1 MKIDFSLFDKC
12 RVMVVGDLMLDEYV
26 WGNVERISPEAPVPV
41 LSVTHEEFTLGGA
54 GNVAKNLAVLGA
66 RVAVAGVVGKGP
78 QGKKLCEELVELG
91 VDVSAVIAEPKRP
104 TTRKTR
110 IIAEHQQVLRIDRET
125 AEEVSPSSTD
135 VLVRRTTNL
144 LKTVDVVLLSD
155 YGKGVVTRQLVAAL
169 AENTRKAR
177 KIAIADPKGLD
188 YSKYA
193 GLNLITPNKKEA
205 ALAAGVEIRDEP
217 GLFAAGRR
225 LLDTVDIEKLL
236 ITCGKDGMVFFEHGA
251 KPHKFG
257 TRAQQ
262 VYDVSGA
269 GDTVAAALSIGLA
282 AGFSYPDAICLAN
295 TAAGIVVGKVGTA
308 TVTRAELLE
317 ALQPSRDPAALKHK
331 SLAEIQELSR
341 ELRRS
346 GKRIVLTN
354 GCFDLLHV
362 GHIRLFEA
370 SKAHGDV
377 LVVALDDDA
386 SVRELKGS
394 GRPVISAAERVRIL
408 SALDSVDYVVVFST
422 RQLDKVI
429 EAVRP
434 EVLTKGSNY
443 ENDVVVG
450 REIMERL
457 GGRVALIP
465 VTEGLSS
472 THIIDRIKARSTAP
486 GLRRTKKKKPTNP
499 TSH

>member
-1 MKIDFSLFDKC
+1 MRIDFSVFDKC

-26 WGNVERISPEAPVPV
+26 WGGVERISPEAPVPV
-41 LSVTHEEFTLGGA
+41 LSVTHEELTLGGA

-78 QGKKLCEELVELG
+78 HGKRLREELVKLG

-125 AEEVSPSSTD
+125 AEEVSPMSTRA
-135 VLVRRTTNL
+135 LVRRTTDL
-144 LKTVDVVLLSD
+144 VKAVDVVLISD
-155 YGKGVVTRQLVAAL
+155 YGKGAVTRRLAASL
-169 AENTRKAR
+169 AETAGKAR
-177 KIAIADPKGLD
+177 KITIADPKGLD

-193 GLNLITPNKKEA
+193 GLTLITPNKKEA

-217 GLFAAGRR
+217 GLYAAGRR
-225 LLDTVDIEKLL
+225 LLDTVAVEKLL
-236 ITCGKDGMVFFEHGA
+236 VTCGKEGMVFFERGA
-251 KPHKFG
+251 EPFKFG

-269 GDTVAAALSIGLA
+269 GDTVAAALSLGLA
-282 AGFSYPDAICLAN
+282 AGFSYPDAIRLAN

-308 TVTRAELLE
+308 AVTRAELLE

-331 SLAEIQELSR
+331 SLVEIEDLSR

-354 GCFDLLHV
+354 GCFDLLHA
-362 GHIRLFEA
+362 GHIRLFAA
-370 SKAHGDV
+370 SRAHGDV

-386 SVRELKGS
+386 SVRELKGR
-394 GRPVISAAERVRIL
+394 GRPVIAAEERVRIL
-408 SALDSVDYVVVFST
+408 SALDSVDYVVVFPT
-422 RQLDKVI
+422 RRLERVI

-434 EVLTKGSNY
+434 DVLTKGSNY
-443 ENDVVVG
+443 ENDTVIG
-450 REIMERL
+450 RERVERL
-457 GGRVALIP
+457 GGRVVLIP
-465 VTEGLSS
+465 VTAGLSS
-472 THIIDRIKARSTAP
+472 SRIIETIKAKSTAP
-486 GLRRTKKKKPTNP
+486 GSGRTKKKKPAGRR
-499 TSH
+499 SR

>member
-1 MKIDFSLFDKC
+1 MKTDFSMFDKC
-12 RVMVVGDLMLDEYV
+12 RVMVVGDLMMDEYV
-26 WGNVERISPEAPVPV
+26 WGRVERISPEAPVPV

-66 RVAVAGVVGKGP
+66 NVVIAGVVGKGP
-78 QGKKLCEELVELG
+78 QGKKLRDELLKLG
-91 VDVSAVIAEPKRP
+91 VDVSAVAAEPKRP

-125 AEEVSPSSTD
+125 AEEISATSAD
-135 VLVRRTTNL
+135 ALVQRTTELMNS
-144 LKTVDVVLLSD
+144 VDVVLISD
-155 YGKGVVTRQLVAAL
+155 YGKGVVTRQLVASL
-169 AENTRKAR
+169 AENARRAR

-193 GLNLITPNKKEA
+193 GLTLITPNKKEA
-205 ALAAGVEIRDEP
+205 SLAAGVEIRDDRS
-217 GLFAAGRR
+217 LFAAGRR
-225 LLDTVDIEKLL
+225 LLDTVAVEKLL
-236 ITCGKDGMVFFEHGA
+236 VTCGKDGMVFFERDA
-251 KPHKFG
+251 EPLKFG

-269 GDTVAAALSIGLA
+269 GDTVAAVLSLGLA
-282 AGFSYPDAICLAN
+282 AGFSYPEAIRLAN

-308 TVTRAELLE
+308 AVTRTELLE
-317 ALQPSRDPAALKHK
+317 ALQPSLDPAVLKHK
-331 SLAEIQELSR
+331 NLTEIEELAR

-354 GCFDLLHV
+354 GCFDLLHP
-362 GHIRLFEA
+362 GHIRLFAA
-370 SKAHGDV
+370 SKAHGDI

-394 GRPVISAAERVRIL
+394 GRPVIAAAERVRIL

-422 RQLDKVI
+422 RELDRVI

-434 EVLTKGSNY
+434 DVLTKGSNY
-443 ENDVVVG
+443 ENDTVIG
-450 REIMERL
+450 RELVERL

-465 VTEGLSS
+465 VTEGISS
-472 THIIDRIKARSTAP
+472 TRIIDAIK
-486 GLRRTKKKKPTNP
+486 GK
-499 TSH
+499 